1 MGCETMTVRKDRQVS
16 LPPVCRTWRGR
27 ATLRSHKL
35 LKLRELCPCG
45 RLLEV
50 CRHAWNLER
59 HVRNH
64 LADSGENPSASNR
77 VLLFGGHAAAL
88 RETGTGAIE
97 SFCFGRAADAF

>member
-1 MGCETMTVRKDRQVS
+1 MGCETMTVRKHRRVF
-16 LPPVCRTWRGR
+16 LPPVSRTLGGR

-35 LKLRELCPCG
+35 VKLREVWPCG

-64 LADSGENPSASNR
+64 LADSGENPPASNR

-97 SFCFGRAADAF
+97 SF